1 MLKVKGLAV
10 AMLSVAAGMSL
21 AGGVAQAQYIGNG
34 VGAAQGQHEQGRE
47 RADEAQYGRTWLGG
61 RVTAVNGV
69 EVTVQRREDN
79 AVHTFVVTQRTV
91 FHKHRNEPAVYQD
104 VHIGDH
110 IRAEGNLQNGWFVAE
125 HVAVFDEQQNRGE
138 HSGQS
143 GNSMQRHAQQ

>member
-1 MLKVKGLAV
+1 
-10 AMLSVAAGMSL
+10 MLSVVAEMAL
-21 AGGVAQAQYIGNG
+21 ARGVAQAQYGGNG
-34 VGAAQGQHEQGRE
+34 VDAAHGQHEQGRE
-47 RADEAQYGRTWLGG
+47 RADEAQYGKTWLGG

-69 EVTVQRREDN
+69 QVTVQRREDN
-79 AVHTFVVTQRTV
+79 AGQTFVVTQRTV

-138 HSGQS
+138 HSGQI
-143 GNSMQRHAQQ
+143 GNSMRHVQQ

>member
-69 EVTVQRREDN
+69 EVAVQRREDN
-79 AVHTFVVTQRTV
+79 AVHTFVVTQSTI
-91 FHKHRNEPAVYQD
+91 FHKHRGEQAVYQD
-104 VHIGDH
+104 VHVGDH
-110 IRAEGNLQNGWFVAE
+110 VRAEGEVLNGRFIAR
-125 HVAVFDEQQNRGE
+125 HVAVFDEQQHGE
-138 HSGQS
+138 RTGRN
-143 GNSMQRHAQQ
+143 GVAGLR